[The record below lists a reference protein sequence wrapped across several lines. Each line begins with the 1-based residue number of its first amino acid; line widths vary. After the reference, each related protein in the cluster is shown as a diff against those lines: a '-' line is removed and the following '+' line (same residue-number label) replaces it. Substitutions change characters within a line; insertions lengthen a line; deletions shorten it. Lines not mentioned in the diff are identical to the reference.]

1 MTIGS
6 GRVVIGIKITLAG
19 IFDYANYVRTSTC
32 RCWMDQRVRKVC
44 NLQKFVKDL
53 DGFLIRPQ
61 F

>member
-6 GRVVIGIKITLAG
+6 GGNWNQNHILG
-19 IFDYANYVRTSTC
+19 IFDYANYVRTSTS